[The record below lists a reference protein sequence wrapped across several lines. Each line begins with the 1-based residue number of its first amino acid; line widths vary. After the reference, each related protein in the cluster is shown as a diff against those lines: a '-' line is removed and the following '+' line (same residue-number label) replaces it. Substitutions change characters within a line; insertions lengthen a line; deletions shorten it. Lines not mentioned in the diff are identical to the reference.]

1 MLLFYFMSPKNLRKI
16 ILLIIPL
23 ALLLLIVVLSIIA
36 PILEYKR
43 LEISRNYYYIFHNI
57 CNQLPKRCLFIY
69 TSPMAL
75 CARCFFIYLALF
87 ITGIVLLKNKI
98 NKIYW
103 RISLILIL
111 PCIIDGGTQYLGFR
125 LSNNVLRSITGGLAG
140 IGLGLIFFPLY
151 FRVIK
156 FFIKGG
162 DS

>member
-1 MLLFYFMSPKNLRKI
+1 
-16 ILLIIPL
+16 
-23 ALLLLIVVLSIIA
+23 
-36 PILEYKR
+36 
-43 LEISRNYYYIFHNI
+43 
-57 CNQLPKRCLFIY
+57 
-69 TSPMAL
+69 L